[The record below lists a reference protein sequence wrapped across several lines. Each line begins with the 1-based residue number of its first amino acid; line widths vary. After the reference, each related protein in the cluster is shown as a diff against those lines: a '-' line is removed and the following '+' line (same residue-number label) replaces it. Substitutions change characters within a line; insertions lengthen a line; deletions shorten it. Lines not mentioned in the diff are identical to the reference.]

1 MNIDKIGKWKVTV
14 LETGE
19 FWLDGG
25 AMMGSVP
32 KVLWEKTNPPD
43 DLNRICL
50 SMRCLLLDDGE
61 NVVLIETGIGDK
73 NSQKFINMFNI
84 KQDRNALSN
93 TLSKY
98 NYYIENITHVILT
111 HLHFDHAGGATK
123 IDKNGKFVPM
133 FPNAEY
139 FISKT
144 NWDAGLNPSP
154 RDRASYLKENYL
166 PLLDNKVLNFVDDNT
181 EIIDGI
187 STYVVNG
194 HTYGQQLVKI
204 SDCNR
209 SLIFCSDLIP
219 LRSHIRLPW
228 IMGYDLNA
236 VLTLEEK
243 DKFLNL
249 AAKNNWILFFYHDPD
264 TIAVTIKKDN
274 DKFKVVNEI
283 RRRTN

>member
-84 KQDRNALSN
+84 KQGRNALSN

-98 NYYIENITHVILT
+98 NYSLENITHVILT

-123 IDKNGKFVPM
+123 INENGKFVPM

-154 RDRASYLKENYL
+154 RDRASYLNENYL

-204 SDCNR
+204 SDCNS